1 MAPTTQHLTA
11 AMPSPAPPFG
21 SQAVLDEYTVLKVLG
36 AGKFGE
42 VNEVKHKETKK
53 RFAWKRVKFEN
64 DPHCEAEVQVLKQ
77 LKHHGVVGIYQVFS
91 QGGALDLILELCSR
105 GDMQQFIESKVE
117 PAPMTGKKMYVP
129 PVLETIADITQQL
142 LATVSFLHEN
152 CVAHRDIK
160 PENVLLTSRTQWK
173 LADFNLATTFDP
185 NEYMA
190 EHVGTTPFKAP
201 EVEDMKYTEKC
212 DIYSMGIL
220 FIALATGKRYW
231 RPESLEDEEDK
242 LVAEELLSEKTWK
255 DAELGKPA
263 LDFAKYMISLEPE
276 RGSAEEAL
284 KHPFLMQ
291 YSSQAGCCTIS

>member
-1 MAPTTQHLTA
+1 
-11 AMPSPAPPFG
+11 MPSPAPPFG